1 MARAALV
8 LLPPGFS
15 ESELGVTLGVLR
27 AGNFTVATASAG
39 QQPVRGEGGLTVL
52 PDLGLDNLAPYAIEA
67 LIVPGFTSLESVQN
81 EPGWDVAIR
90 EVANRPEVTVGAV
103 SAGVYLLARAGV
115 LGAAR
120 WTAPWSAADC
130 RALGVFREAWR
141 QEAPLVRDG
150 RFITACG
157 WAHLEFAFALGDALK
172 IPYRREQ
179 FSLVTRS
186 A

>member
-15 ESELGVTLGVLR
+15 EFELGTTLGVLR
-27 AGNFTVATASAG
+27 AGGFQIATAGVG
-39 QQPVRGEGGLTVL
+39 QQPVRGEAGLTVL
-52 PDLGLDNLAPYAIEA
+52 PDLGLDALAPYAIEA
-67 LIVPGFTSLESVQN
+67 LVIPGFTSLESVYN

-90 EVANRPEVTVGAV
+90 VVGSRPEVTIAAI
-103 SAGVYLLARAGV
+103 SAGVYLAARAGV

-157 WAHLEFAFALGDALK
+157 WAYLEFAFALGDALK

-179 FSLVTRS
+179 FTTR
-186 A
+186 

>member
-1 MARAALV
+1 MSRAALV

-27 AGNFTVATASAG
+27 AGGFTVATAGVG

-52 PDLGLDNLAPYAIEA
+52 PDLGLDGLSRYGMEA
-67 LIVPGFTSLESVQN
+67 LIIPGFTTLDSVYS
-81 EPGWDVAIR
+81 EPSWDVAIR
-90 EVANRPEVTVGAV
+90 EVGSRPEVTVAAI
-103 SAGVYLLARAGV
+103 SAGVYLVARAGIM
-115 LGAAR
+115 GSAR

-141 QEAPLVRDG
+141 QEASLVRDG
-150 RFITACG
+150 RFITALG
-157 WAHLEFAFALGDALK
+157 WAHLEFAFALGDALQ

-179 FSLVTRS
+179 FTTRG
-186 A
+186 